1 MSADVLHRSMVMLAS
16 CSALVAV
23 SHGKLSKVTS
33 GSGARERER
42 EREGDT
48 QPFLLKSTCRFLGAL
63 EDAPPSWQGVACA
76 LSEGQRSSEWRE
88 VGALRRSFS
97 IQRPGGL
104 SLRSAQS

>member
-42 EREGDT
+42 EREGGRHAAIFAQVNLPLFGGT
-48 QPFLLKSTCRFLGAL
+48 RRRPPELAGSGVCPLGGSTF
-63 EDAPPSWQGVACA
+63 
-76 LSEGQRSSEWRE
+76 
-88 VGALRRSFS
+88 F
-97 IQRPGGL
+97 
-104 SLRSAQS
+104 

>member
-42 EREGDT
+42 ERGRET
-48 QPFLLKSTCRFLGAL
+48 RSHFCSSQPAAFWGHSKT
-63 EDAPPSWQGVACA
+63 PPRVG
-76 LSEGQRSSEWRE
+76 REWRVPSRRVNVLLNGGRLEPYAAAFPSNGPE
-88 VGALRRSFS
+88 VHH
-97 IQRPGGL
+97 
-104 SLRSAQS
+104 